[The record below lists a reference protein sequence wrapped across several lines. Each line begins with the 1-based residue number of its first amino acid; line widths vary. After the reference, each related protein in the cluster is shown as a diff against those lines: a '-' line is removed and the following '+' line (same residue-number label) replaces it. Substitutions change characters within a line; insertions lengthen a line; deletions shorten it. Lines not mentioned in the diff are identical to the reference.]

1 MLCYELHAIL
11 RVLMALF
18 ISLTTE
24 MLDDAMVIAPRQEQ
38 SLFANRDKFD
48 LVVVYDQDST
58 TFKTPINVLLRIIN
72 EKAFK
77 KMLKKMPMMLVGGLD
92 EWKRRF
98 GEEAVVKGESGFPRS
113 PKSPQSP
120 NSTSNSALSSPSPAI
135 HLSIS
140 PSQNGLL
147 LNGNARLPSTSPLVS
162 SPFHPSIDQPQT
174 QSSRPGSHASL
185 TSHPEV
191 DQPQSRSAPLASQP
205 SLSIDQ
211 PQARR
216 PSTASTSYMGE
227 HRSMYTVDNIHGHSR
242 LASMFC
248 FVIPSFNV
256 APVDRPPNH
265 IQVHRKQLIQ
275 EMV

>member
-1 MLCYELHAIL
+1 
-11 RVLMALF
+11 MARL
-18 ISLTTE
+18 ISLTIE
-24 MLDDAMVIAPRQEQ
+24 MLDDTMVIAPRQEQ

-48 LVVVYDQDST
+48 LVAVYDQDST

-72 EKAFK
+72 ERAFK

-92 EWKRRF
+92 EWKRKF
-98 GEEAVVKGESGFPRS
+98 GESEVVKGESGFPRS

-120 NSTSNSALSSPSPAI
+120 NPTSDSSLSSSSPAMQ
-135 HLSIS
+135 LSIS

-147 LNGNARLPSTSPLVS
+147 LNGNARLPSPLVS

-174 QSSRPGSHASL
+174 QSSRSGSHASL

-191 DQPQSRSAPLASQP
+191 DRPQSRSPQSASQP
-205 SLSIDQ
+205 GFSIDQ

-216 PSTASTSYMGE
+216 PLTASTPYMGE
-227 HRSMYTVDNIHGHSR
+227 HRSMYSVDNVHGHSR
-242 LASMFC
+242 LASLYC
-248 FVIPSFNV
+248 FVIPGFNV
-256 APVDRPPNH
+256 ALVDRPPNH
-265 IQVHRKQLIQ
+265 IQIRRKQSIQ